1 MAKKELEDKIRSLVK
16 KTLTDKFVKK
26 TDDVLQTQ
34 DVEVEEETYP
44 LLMQFP
50 SLKEVI
56 IDLLTKQYKEF
67 IKDIWWVAPRPTTF
81 KVILENDQY
90 FYLIYGQRSWIA
102 KVSGKK
108 YYLNNINEEQN
119 AARAIA
125 DLLMFGPAATKEEV
139 SGEVPT
145 GGETPA
151 DETSFEAPPS
161 ETPAEA
167 PAEPTEEVPEEVP
180 V

>member
-1 MAKKELEDKIRSLVK
+1 MTKQELKDKITTIAQKILS
-16 KTLTDKFVKK
+16 DKISK
-26 TDDVLQTQ
+26 TDDILQTQ
-34 DVEVEEETYP
+34 DVEIEVETYP
-44 LLMQFP
+44 LLTQFP

-56 IDLLTKQYKEF
+56 VKLLTKQYKSF

-90 FYLIYGQRSWIA
+90 FYLIYGQRSWTA

-119 AARAIA
+119 AAKAIA
-125 DLLMFGPAATKEEV
+125 DLLMYSPAVSKEEV

-145 GGETPA
+145 GGEIPP
-151 DETSFEAPPS
+151 DETSFT
-161 ETPAEA
+161 TPAETPPTEE
-167 PAEPTEEVPEEVP
+167 PAATEEVPEEVP
-180 V
+180 A

>member
-1 MAKKELEDKIRSLVK
+1 MTKQELKDKITAIAQRVLS
-16 KTLTDKFVKK
+16 DRISK
-26 TDDVLQTQ
+26 TDDILQTQ
-34 DVEVEEETYP
+34 DVEIEVETYP
-44 LLMQFP
+44 LLTQFP

-56 IDLLTKQYKEF
+56 VKLLTKQYKSF

-90 FYLIYGQRSWIA
+90 FYLIYGQRSWTA

-125 DLLMFGPAATKEEV
+125 DLLMYGPAASKEEV

-145 GGETPA
+145 GGETPP
-151 DETSFEAPPS
+151 DETSFAAPT
-161 ETPAEA
+161 ETPPTEE
-167 PAEPTEEVPEEVP
+167 PASTEEVPEEVP
-180 V
+180 A

>member
-1 MAKKELEDKIRSLVK
+1 MTKSELKDKITAIAQRVLSDK
-16 KTLTDKFVKK
+16 LTK
-26 TDDVLQTQ
+26 TDDILQTQ

-50 SLKEVI
+50 TLKTVVI
-56 IDLLTKQYKEF
+56 KLLTKQYKDF

-81 KVILENDQY
+81 KIILENDQC
-90 FYLIYGQRSWIA
+90 FYLIYGQRSWTA

-108 YYLNNINEEQN
+108 YYLNNLNEEQR
-119 AARAIA
+119 AAQAIA
-125 DLLMFGPAATKEEV
+125 DLLMYGPAATKEEV

-151 DETSFEAPPS
+151 DETSGTT
-161 ETPAEA
+161 ETP
-167 PAEPTEEVPEEVP
+167 PTEEVPEEVP
-180 V
+180 ETVPPQA

>member
-1 MAKKELEDKIRSLVK
+1 MTTQEIKDTITAIAQKVLSDRIS
-16 KTLTDKFVKK
+16 K
-26 TDDVLQTQ
+26 TDDILQTQ
-34 DVEVEEETYP
+34 DIEIEVEKFP
-44 LLMQFP
+44 LLTQFP
-50 SLKEVI
+50 TLKEVI
-56 IDLLTKQYKEF
+56 VKLLTRQYSDF
-67 IKDIWWVAPRPTTF
+67 ISDIWWVAPRPTTF
-81 KVILENDQY
+81 KVILANEQY

-151 DETSFEAPPS
+151 DETSFIPPTE
-161 ETPAEA
+161 ETPPTEE
-167 PAEPTEEVPEEVP
+167 PAATEEVPEEVP

>member
-16 KTLTDKFVKK
+16 KTLTDKFTKK
-26 TDDVLQTQ
+26 SDDVLQTQ
-34 DVEVEEETYP
+34 DVEIEEETYP
-44 LLMQFP
+44 LLTQFP

-56 IDLLTKQYKEF
+56 VKLLTRQYKSF

-90 FYLIYGQRSWIA
+90 FYLIYGQRSWVA
-102 KVSGKK
+102 KISGKK

-119 AARAIA
+119 AARSIA
-125 DLLMFGPAATKEEV
+125 DLLMYGPATTKEEV

-151 DETSFEAPPS
+151 DETSFAAPTEEIPPT
-161 ETPAEA
+161 E
-167 PAEPTEEVPEEVP
+167 EPVATEEVPEEVP
-180 V
+180 A

>member
-1 MAKKELEDKIRSLVK
+1 MTKQELKDKITTIAQKILSDRIS
-16 KTLTDKFVKK
+16 K
-26 TDDVLQTQ
+26 TDDILQTQ
-34 DVEVEEETYP
+34 NIEMEEETYP
-44 LLMQFP
+44 LLTQFP

-56 IDLLTKQYKEF
+56 VKLLTKQYKSF

-125 DLLMFGPAATKEEV
+125 DLLMFGPAATKDEV

-151 DETSFEAPPS
+151 DETSFEAPSS
-161 ETPAEA
+161 ETPAET
-167 PAEPTEEVPEEVP
+167 PSEPTEEVPEEVP
-180 V
+180 A

>member
-1 MAKKELEDKIRSLVK
+1 MVKKELEDKIRSLVK
-16 KTLTDKFVKK
+16 QTLTDKFIKK

-44 LLMQFP
+44 LLKQFP

-56 IDLLTKQYKEF
+56 IDLLTKQYKDF

-81 KVILENDQY
+81 KIILENDQY

-145 GGETPA
+145 GGEIPP

-161 ETPAEA
+161 ETPAET

-180 V
+180 A